1 MSRSKQPD
9 SKQDR
14 QWAEAKRRCRLNR
27 EEIRIARELGLNPR
41 SLIKN
46 IPAPN
51 QQWKL
56 PVKQWLHELY
66 EERTGKPPATNLR
79 SQPRKHCEPAAND
92 LAPLPACEDEPV
104 LIPVQAH
111 ATPDEIMADWE
122 AYADELRDDGE
133 PLWLPDSPLTRE
145 ILEQNR

>member
-1 MSRSKQPD
+1 M
-9 SKQDR
+9 
-14 QWAEAKRRCRLNR
+14 
-27 EEIRIARELGLNPR
+27 ARELGLNPR

-46 IPAPN
+46 IPAPK

-66 EERTGKPPATNLR
+66 EERTGKPPATNRR
-79 SQPRKHCEPAAND
+79 SQPRKHGEPATND
-92 LAPLPACEDEPV
+92 LAPLPACENEPA

-122 AYADELRDDGE
+122 AYADGLRDDDE
-133 PLWLPDSPLTRE
+133 PLWLPESHLYRE
-145 ILEQNR
+145 IIDEHNNGQ